1 MKNKKLV
8 LLLATA
14 LVLGACGNNAAKPAD
29 ETKEEKPAVEEK
41 VDENKDE
48 SSDSD
53 DGVKEV
59 EDGAEDDD
67 EKVATDDEKN
77 VREFKRSPIPEVE
90 KTMEEAVDI
99 FYDHFKDDSIN
110 IKSIR
115 LDFFNEALDYV
126 IEGFKDG
133 KEYELRIAG
142 PNGEIIEEKTDK
154 DDDNDEKALDLKNII
169 TAQEA
174 MEKALEGQK
183 EGAWV
188 VEYELEIDD
197 GKAIYDIDIEDGTDV
212 KIDATSGEIIEKE

>member
-1 MKNKKLV
+1 MKNKKIV

-14 LVLGACGNNAAKPAD
+14 LVLGACGNEAAKPAD
-29 ETKEEKPAVEEK
+29 DAKKEETTVEEK
-41 VDENKDE
+41 VDETETKE
-48 SSDSD
+48 SK

-59 EDGAEDDD
+59 ANDDNND
-67 EKVATDDEKN
+67 TDDEKGVTDVN
-77 VREFKRSPIPEVE
+77 REPLPEVG

-99 FYDHFKDDSIN
+99 FHDHFKDDSIN
-110 IKSIR
+110 IKSIK

-133 KEYELRIAG
+133 NEYELRIAA
-142 PNGEIIEEKTDK
+142 PNGEVVEEKTDK
-154 DDDNDEKALDLKNII
+154 DDDSDEKALDLKNII
-169 TAQEA
+169 TAKEA

-197 GKAIYDIDIEDGTDV
+197 GKAVYDIDVENGTDV
-212 KIDATSGEIIEKE
+212 KIDATTGEVIDKD

>member
-1 MKNKKLV
+1 MKNKKIV

-14 LVLGACGNNAAKPAD
+14 LVLGACGNEAAKPAD
-29 ETKEEKPAVEEK
+29 DANKEETKVEEK
-41 VDENKDE
+41 VDETETKE
-48 SSDSD
+48 SK

-59 EDGAEDDD
+59 AN
-67 EKVATDDEKN
+67 DEKN
-77 VREFKRSPIPEVE
+77 VREFERSPIPEVG

-110 IKSIR
+110 IKSIK

-133 KEYELRIAG
+133 NEYELRIAA
-142 PNGEIIEEKTDK
+142 PNGEVVEEKTDK

-169 TAQEA
+169 TAKEA

-183 EGAWV
+183 EGPWV

-197 GKAIYDIDIEDGTDV
+197 GKAVYDIDVENGEDAKV
-212 KIDATSGEIIEKE
+212 DATTGEIIERD

>member
-1 MKNKKLV
+1 MKNKKIV

-14 LVLGACGNNAAKPAD
+14 LVLGACGNEAAKPAD
-29 ETKEEKPAVEEK
+29 DAKKEETTVEEK
-41 VDENKDE
+41 VDETETKE
-48 SSDSD
+48 SK

-59 EDGAEDDD
+59 ANDDKND
-67 EKVATDDEKN
+67 TDDEKGVTDVN
-77 VREFKRSPIPEVE
+77 REPLPEVG

-110 IKSIR
+110 IKSIK

-133 KEYELRIAG
+133 NEYELRIAA
-142 PNGEIIEEKTDK
+142 PNGEVVEEKTDK
-154 DDDNDEKALDLKNII
+154 DDDSDEKALDLKNII
-169 TAQEA
+169 TAKEA

-197 GKAIYDIDIEDGTDV
+197 GKAVYDIDVENGTDV
-212 KIDATSGEIIEKE
+212 KIDATTGEVIDKD

>member
-1 MKNKKLV
+1 MKNKKIV

-14 LVLGACGNNAAKPAD
+14 LVLGACGNEAAKPAD
-29 ETKEEKPAVEEK
+29 DAKKEETTVEEK
-41 VDENKDE
+41 VDETETKE
-48 SSDSD
+48 SK

-59 EDGAEDDD
+59 ANDDKND
-67 EKVATDDEKN
+67 TDDEKGVTDVN
-77 VREFKRSPIPEVE
+77 REPLPEVG

-99 FYDHFKDDSIN
+99 FHDHFKDDSIN
-110 IKSIR
+110 IKSIK

-133 KEYELRIAG
+133 NEYELRIAA
-142 PNGEIIEEKTDK
+142 PNGEVVEEKTDK
-154 DDDNDEKALDLKNII
+154 DDDSDEKALDLKNII
-169 TAQEA
+169 TAKEA

-197 GKAIYDIDIEDGTDV
+197 GKAVYDIDVENGTDV
-212 KIDATSGEIIEKE
+212 KIDATTGEVIDKD

>member
-1 MKNKKLV
+1 MKNKKIV

-14 LVLGACGNNAAKPAD
+14 LVLGACGNEAAKPAD
-29 ETKEEKPAVEEK
+29 DAKKEETTVKEK
-41 VDENKDE
+41 VDETETKE
-48 SSDSD
+48 SK

-59 EDGAEDDD
+59 ANDDKND
-67 EKVATDDEKN
+67 TDDEKGVTDVN
-77 VREFKRSPIPEVE
+77 REPLPEVG

-99 FYDHFKDDSIN
+99 FHDHFKDGSIN
-110 IKSIR
+110 IKSIK

-133 KEYELRIAG
+133 NEYELRIAA
-142 PNGEIIEEKTDK
+142 PNGEVVEEKTDK
-154 DDDNDEKALDLKNII
+154 DDDSDEKALDLKNII
-169 TAQEA
+169 TAKEA

-197 GKAIYDIDIEDGTDV
+197 GKAVYDIDVENGTDV
-212 KIDATSGEIIEKE
+212 KIDATTGEVIDKD

>member
-1 MKNKKLV
+1 MKNKKIV

-14 LVLGACGNNAAKPAD
+14 LVLGACGNDAAKPAD
-29 ETKEEKPAVEEK
+29 DANKEETKVEEK
-41 VDENKDE
+41 VDETETKE
-48 SSDSD
+48 SK
-53 DGVKEV
+53 DGVIEV
-59 EDGAEDDD
+59 AN
-67 EKVATDDEKN
+67 DEKN
-77 VREFKRSPIPEVE
+77 VREFERSPIPEVG

-110 IKSIR
+110 IKSIK

-133 KEYELRIAG
+133 NEYELRIAA
-142 PNGEIIEEKTDK
+142 PNGEVVEEKTDK

-169 TAQEA
+169 TAKEA

-197 GKAIYDIDIEDGTDV
+197 GKAVYDIDVENGEDV
-212 KIDATSGEIIEKE
+212 KVDATTGEIIERD

>member
-1 MKNKKLV
+1 MKNKKIV

-14 LVLGACGNNAAKPAD
+14 LVLGACGNEAAKPAD
-29 ETKEEKPAVEEK
+29 DAKKEETTVEEK
-41 VDENKDE
+41 VDETETKE
-48 SSDSD
+48 SK

-59 EDGAEDDD
+59 ANDDNND
-67 EKVATDDEKN
+67 TDDEKGVTDVN
-77 VREFKRSPIPEVE
+77 REPLPEVG

-99 FYDHFKDDSIN
+99 FHDHFKDDSIN
-110 IKSIR
+110 IKSIK

-133 KEYELRIAG
+133 NEYELRIAA
-142 PNGEIIEEKTDK
+142 PNGEVVEEKTDK
-154 DDDNDEKALDLKNII
+154 DDDSDEKALDLKNII
-169 TAQEA
+169 TAKEA

-197 GKAIYDIDIEDGTDV
+197 GKTVYDIDVENGTDV
-212 KIDATSGEIIEKE
+212 KIDATTGEVIDKD

>member
-29 ETKEEKPAVEEK
+29 ENKGDVPAVEEK
-41 VDENKDE
+41 VDDNKDE

-59 EDGAEDDD
+59 ADNDKD
-67 EKVATDDEKN
+67 DDEKN
-77 VREFKRSPIPEVE
+77 VREFKRSPIPEVD
-90 KTMEEAVDI
+90 TSMEDAVDI

-110 IKSIR
+110 IKSIK

-126 IEGFKDG
+126 IEGFKDSQ
-133 KEYELRIAG
+133 EYELRIAAT
-142 PNGEIIEEKTDK
+142 NGAVVEEKTDK
-154 DDDNDEKALDLKNII
+154 DDDTDEEALDLKNII

-174 MEKALEGQK
+174 MEKALKGQK

-197 GKAIYDIDIEDGTDV
+197 GKAVYDIDVEDGEDV
-212 KIDATSGEIIEKE
+212 TIDATTGEIIERD

>member
-1 MKNKKLV
+1 MKNKKIL
-8 LLLATA
+8 LLLALA
-14 LVLGACGNNAAKPAD
+14 LVLGACGNESAKPAD
-29 ETKEEKPAVEEK
+29 QAKEGKPAVEEK
-41 VDENKDE
+41 VDDNET
-48 SSDSD
+48 SDSD

-59 EDGAEDDD
+59 EDDKDDD

-77 VREFKRSPIPEVE
+77 VREFKRSPIPEVD
-90 KTMEEAVDI
+90 TSMEEAVDI

-110 IKSIR
+110 INSIK
-115 LDFFNEALDYV
+115 LDFFNEGLDYV

-133 KEYELRIAG
+133 NEYELKIAAT
-142 PNGEIIEEKTDK
+142 NGEVFEEKTDK
-154 DDDNDEKALDLKNII
+154 DDDIDEEALDLKNII

-197 GKAIYDIDIEDGTDV
+197 GKAVYDIEIEDGTDV
-212 KIDATSGEIIEKE
+212 KIDATTGEIIEKD

>member
-1 MKNKKLV
+1 MKNKKIL
-8 LLLATA
+8 LLLALA
-14 LVLGACGNNAAKPAD
+14 LVLGACGNESAKPAD
-29 ETKEEKPAVEEK
+29 QTKEEKPAVEEK
-41 VDENKDE
+41 IDDKET
-48 SSDSD
+48 SDSD

-59 EDGAEDDD
+59 EDDKDDD

-77 VREFKRSPIPEVE
+77 VREFKRSPIPEVD
-90 KTMEEAVDI
+90 TSMEDAVEI

-110 IKSIR
+110 INSIK
-115 LDFFNEALDYV
+115 LDFFNEGLDYV

-133 KEYELRIAG
+133 NEYELKIAAT
-142 PNGEIIEEKTDK
+142 NGEVFEEKTDK
-154 DDDNDEKALDLKNII
+154 DDDIDEEALDLKNII

-197 GKAIYDIDIEDGTDV
+197 GKAVYDIEIEDGTDV
-212 KIDATSGEIIEKE
+212 KIDATTGEIIGKD

>member
-1 MKNKKLV
+1 MKNKKIV

-14 LVLGACGNNAAKPAD
+14 LVLGACGNEAAKPAD
-29 ETKEEKPAVEEK
+29 DAKKEETTVEEK
-41 VDENKDE
+41 VDETETKE
-48 SSDSD
+48 SK

-59 EDGAEDDD
+59 AN
-67 EKVATDDEKN
+67 DEKN
-77 VREFKRSPIPEVE
+77 DTDNEKGVTNVNREPLPEVG

-99 FYDHFKDDSIN
+99 FHDHFKDDSIN
-110 IKSIR
+110 IKSIK

-133 KEYELRIAG
+133 NEYELRIAA
-142 PNGEIIEEKTDK
+142 PNGEVVEEKTDK
-154 DDDNDEKALDLKNII
+154 DDDSDEKALDLKNII
-169 TAQEA
+169 TAKEA

-197 GKAIYDIDIEDGTDV
+197 GKAVYDIDVENGTDV
-212 KIDATSGEIIEKE
+212 KIDATTGEVIDKD

>member
-1 MKNKKLV
+1 MKNKKII
-8 LLLATA
+8 LLLATS
-14 LVLGACGNNAAKPAD
+14 LILGACGNDAAKPAD
-29 ETKEEKPAVEEK
+29 ENKEEKPAVEENI
-41 VDENKDE
+41 DENKDE
-48 SSDSD
+48 SSDSN

-59 EDGAEDDD
+59 AN
-67 EKVATDDEKN
+67 DEKN
-77 VREFKRSPIPEVE
+77 VREFKRSPIPEVG

-110 IKSIR
+110 IKSIK

-133 KEYELRIAG
+133 KEYELRIAAT
-142 PNGEIIEEKTDK
+142 NGEVVEEKTDK
-154 DDDNDEKALDLKNII
+154 DDDTDEKALDLKNII

-188 VEYELEIDD
+188 VEYELEIND

-212 KIDATSGEIIEKE
+212 KIDATSGEIIEKD

>member
-1 MKNKKLV
+1 MKNKKIL
-8 LLLATA
+8 LLLALA
-14 LVLGACGNNAAKPAD
+14 LVLGACGNENAKPAD
-29 ETKEEKPAVEEK
+29 QAKEGKPAVEEK
-41 VDENKDE
+41 VDDNET
-48 SSDSD
+48 SDSD

-59 EDGAEDDD
+59 EDDKDDD

-77 VREFKRSPIPEVE
+77 VREFKRSPIPEVD
-90 KTMEEAVDI
+90 TSMEEAVEI

-110 IKSIR
+110 INSIK
-115 LDFFNEALDYV
+115 LDFFNEGLDYV

-133 KEYELRIAG
+133 NEYELRIAAT
-142 PNGEIIEEKTDK
+142 NGVVIEEKIDK
-154 DDDNDEKALDLKNII
+154 DDDTDEKALDLKNII

-197 GKAIYDIDIEDGTDV
+197 GKAVYDIDIEDGTDV
-212 KIDATSGEIIEKE
+212 EIDATSGEIIEKD

>member
-29 ETKEEKPAVEEK
+29 ENKEDVPAVEEK
-41 VDENKDE
+41 VDDNKDE

-59 EDGAEDDD
+59 ADDD
-67 EKVATDDEKN
+67 KNDDEKN
-77 VREFKRSPIPEVE
+77 VREFKRSPIPEVD
-90 KTMEEAVDI
+90 TSMEDAVDI

-110 IKSIR
+110 INSIK
-115 LDFFNEALDYV
+115 LDFFNESLDYV

-133 KEYELRIAG
+133 EEYELKIAAT
-142 PNGEIIEEKTDK
+142 NGAVVEEKTDK
-154 DDDNDEKALDLKNII
+154 DDDTDEEALDLKNII
-169 TAQEA
+169 TAQED
-174 MEKALEGQK
+174 MEKALKGQK

-197 GKAIYDIDIEDGTDV
+197 GKAVYDIDIEDGEDV
-212 KIDATSGEIIEKE
+212 TIDATTGEIIERD

>member
-29 ETKEEKPAVEEK
+29 ENKEDVPAVEEK
-41 VDENKDE
+41 VDDNKDE

-59 EDGAEDDD
+59 ADDD
-67 EKVATDDEKN
+67 KDDDEKN
-77 VREFKRSPIPEVE
+77 VREFKRSPIPEVD
-90 KTMEEAVDI
+90 TSMEDAVDI

-110 IKSIR
+110 IKSIK

-133 KEYELRIAG
+133 QEYELRIAAT
-142 PNGEIIEEKTDK
+142 NGAVVEEKTDK
-154 DDDNDEKALDLKNII
+154 DDDTDEEALDLKNII

-188 VEYELEIDD
+188 VEYELEIDN
-197 GKAIYDIDIEDGTDV
+197 GKAVYDIDIEDGEDV
-212 KIDATSGEIIEKE
+212 TIDATTGEIIERD

>member
-29 ETKEEKPAVEEK
+29 ENKEDVPAVEEK
-41 VDENKDE
+41 VDDNKDE

-59 EDGAEDDD
+59 ADDD
-67 EKVATDDEKN
+67 KDDDEKN
-77 VREFKRSPIPEVE
+77 VREFKRSPIPEVD
-90 KTMEEAVDI
+90 TSMEDAVDI

-110 IKSIR
+110 IKSIK

-133 KEYELRIAG
+133 QEYELRIAAT
-142 PNGEIIEEKTDK
+142 NGAVVEEKTDK
-154 DDDNDEKALDLKNII
+154 DDDTDEEALDLKNII

-183 EGAWV
+183 EDAWV

-197 GKAIYDIDIEDGTDV
+197 GKAVYDIDVEDGEDV
-212 KIDATSGEIIEKE
+212 TIDATSGEIIEKD

>member
-1 MKNKKLV
+1 MKNKKIV

-14 LVLGACGNNAAKPAD
+14 LVLGACGNEAAKPAD
-29 ETKEEKPAVEEK
+29 DAKKEETTVEEK
-41 VDENKDE
+41 VDETETKE
-48 SSDSD
+48 SK

-59 EDGAEDDD
+59 ANDDKND
-67 EKVATDDEKN
+67 TDDEKGVTDVN
-77 VREFKRSPIPEVE
+77 REPLPEVG

-99 FYDHFKDDSIN
+99 FHDHFKDDSIN
-110 IKSIR
+110 IKSIK

-133 KEYELRIAG
+133 NEYELRIAA
-142 PNGEIIEEKTDK
+142 PNGEVVEEKTDK
-154 DDDNDEKALDLKNII
+154 DDDSDEKALDLKNII
-169 TAQEA
+169 TAKEA

-197 GKAIYDIDIEDGTDV
+197 GKAVYDIDVENGTDV
-212 KIDATSGEIIEKE
+212 KIDATTGEVIDKY

>member
-1 MKNKKLV
+1 MKNKKII
-8 LLLATA
+8 LLLATS
-14 LVLGACGNNAAKPAD
+14 LILGACGNDATKPAD
-29 ETKEEKPAVEEK
+29 ENKEEKPAVEENI
-41 VDENKDE
+41 DENKDE

-59 EDGAEDDD
+59 AN
-67 EKVATDDEKN
+67 DEKN
-77 VREFKRSPIPEVE
+77 VREFKRSPIPEVG

-110 IKSIR
+110 IKSIK

-133 KEYELRIAG
+133 NEYELRIAAT
-142 PNGEIIEEKTDK
+142 NGEIIEEKTDK
-154 DDDNDEKALDLKNII
+154 DDDTNEKALDLKNII

-197 GKAIYDIDIEDGTDV
+197 GKAVYDIDIEDGEDV
-212 KIDATSGEIIEKE
+212 TIDATSGEIIERD

>member
-1 MKNKKLV
+1 MKNKKIV

-14 LVLGACGNNAAKPAD
+14 MVLGACGNEAAKPAD
-29 ETKEEKPAVEEK
+29 DAKKEETTVEEK
-41 VDENKDE
+41 VDETETKE
-48 SSDSD
+48 SK

-59 EDGAEDDD
+59 ANDDKND
-67 EKVATDDEKN
+67 TDDEKGVTN
-77 VREFKRSPIPEVE
+77 VNREPLPEVG

-99 FYDHFKDDSIN
+99 FHDHFKDDSIN
-110 IKSIR
+110 IKSIK

-133 KEYELRIAG
+133 NEYELRIAA
-142 PNGEIIEEKTDK
+142 PNGEVVEEKTDK
-154 DDDNDEKALDLKNII
+154 DDDSDEKALDLKNII
-169 TAQEA
+169 TAKEA

-197 GKAIYDIDIEDGTDV
+197 GKAVYDIDVENGKDV
-212 KIDATSGEIIEKE
+212 KIDATTGEIIKRD

>member
-1 MKNKKLV
+1 MKNKKIV

-14 LVLGACGNNAAKPAD
+14 LVLGACGNEATKPAD
-29 ETKEEKPAVEEK
+29 DANKEETKVEEK
-41 VDENKDE
+41 VDETETKE
-48 SSDSD
+48 SK

-59 EDGAEDDD
+59 AN
-67 EKVATDDEKN
+67 DEKN
-77 VREFKRSPIPEVE
+77 VREFERSPIPEVG

-110 IKSIR
+110 IKSIK

-133 KEYELRIAG
+133 NEYELRIAA
-142 PNGEIIEEKTDK
+142 PNGEVVEEKTDK

-169 TAQEA
+169 TAKEA

-197 GKAIYDIDIEDGTDV
+197 GKAVYDIDVENGEDV
-212 KIDATSGEIIEKE
+212 KVDATTGEIIERD

>member
-1 MKNKKLV
+1 MKNKKIV

-14 LVLGACGNNAAKPAD
+14 LVLGACGNEAAKPAD
-29 ETKEEKPAVEEK
+29 DAKKEETTVEEK
-41 VDENKDE
+41 VDETE
-48 SSDSD
+48 SKESK

-59 EDGAEDDD
+59 ANDDNND
-67 EKVATDDEKN
+67 TDDEKGVTDVN
-77 VREFKRSPIPEVE
+77 REPLPEVG

-99 FYDHFKDDSIN
+99 FHDHFKDDSIN
-110 IKSIR
+110 IKSIK

-133 KEYELRIAG
+133 NEYELRIAA
-142 PNGEIIEEKTDK
+142 PNGEVVEEKTDK
-154 DDDNDEKALDLKNII
+154 DDDSDEKALDLKNII
-169 TAQEA
+169 TAKEA

-197 GKAIYDIDIEDGTDV
+197 GKTVYDIDVENGTDV
-212 KIDATSGEIIEKE
+212 KIDATTGEVIDKD